1 MPQARSQAEKNSRA
15 EDPRA
20 PCPSPAGPDYVLFL
34 ASGARRGC
42 WRCQIQSIPTPPRPH
57 HASLSGALLLE
68 QDGSGA
74 TLVRMMMMIGTGEPD
89 HNVRMMSGRMAAR
102 RSGWISK
109 GGKLRTDGQGFRA
122 LGSSGGAKV

>member
-1 MPQARSQAEKNSRA
+1 
-15 EDPRA
+15 
-20 PCPSPAGPDYVLFL
+20 LFL

-89 HNVRMMSGRMAAR
+89 HNVRMDVRPDGCAEIRMDIQGREVKDR
-102 RSGWISK
+102 W
-109 GGKLRTDGQGFRA
+109 
-122 LGSSGGAKV
+122 